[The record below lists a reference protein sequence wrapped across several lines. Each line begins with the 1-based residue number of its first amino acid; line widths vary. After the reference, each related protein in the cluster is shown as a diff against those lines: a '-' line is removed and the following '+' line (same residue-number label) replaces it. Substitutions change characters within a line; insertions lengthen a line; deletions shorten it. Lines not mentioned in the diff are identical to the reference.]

1 MRIDWDVAIECDD
14 GMVLRAD
21 VMRPPADGTYPV
33 ILSYGPYAK
42 GLSFQNGYAPQWD
55 RMVAERPDVAAGSS
69 NIYQN
74 WEVVDP
80 EKWVPDGYACVR
92 VDSRGAGRSPG
103 VVDPWSPRET
113 RDLYECIEWAAAQP
127 WSNGKVGLCGI
138 SYYAMNQYQVA
149 ALQPPH
155 LAAICAWEGA
165 SDWYREVSH
174 HGGVLCDF
182 GGNWYSRQV
191 ESVQHGVGARGPRS
205 VITGE
210 LVAGPETLPAAELQ
224 ANRIDL
230 GAELLRRPLMDE
242 WYESRNPD
250 WSRVTVPMLSAGNWG
265 GQGLHLRGNLEAFTS
280 AASEQKWLEVH
291 GLAHWVHFYTDY
303 GVALQKKFLGHF
315 LKGEDTGWS
324 EQPRVQLQVRQVD
337 GTFRPRAEGEWP
349 LARTNWTKYYLD
361 SAGLALT
368 GKPAANGAAD
378 YQTEGTGL
386 TYYTP
391 PLAEETELT
400 GPMAAKIF
408 MASATADAD
417 LFLVLRVLDRDG
429 QEVTFMG
436 ALDPN
441 IPVSQGWLR
450 ASHRQLDAARSLEY
464 RPYHSHDAAEPLTPG
479 DVYELDIEI
488 WPSCLVIPAG
498 YRIALTI
505 RGTDYQYEGELS
517 SLAQSFHYANR
528 GVGPFTHANPAAR
541 PPETFASTVTIY
553 SGQDHPSYLLLPVI
567 PR

>member
-1 MRIDWDVAIECDD
+1 VRAEEEARPVQPAGMRIDWDVAIECDD

-182 GGNWYSRQV
+182 GGN
-191 ESVQHGVGARGPRS
+191 
-205 VITGE
+205 
-210 LVAGPETLPAAELQ
+210 
-224 ANRIDL
+224 
-230 GAELLRRPLMDE
+230 
-242 WYESRNPD
+242 
-250 WSRVTVPMLSAGNWG
+250 
-265 GQGLHLRGNLEAFTS
+265 
-280 AASEQKWLEVH
+280 
-291 GLAHWVHFYTDY
+291 
-303 GVALQKKFLGHF
+303 
-315 LKGEDTGWS
+315 
-324 EQPRVQLQVRQVD
+324 
-337 GTFRPRAEGEWP
+337 
-349 LARTNWTKYYLD
+349 
-361 SAGLALT
+361 
-368 GKPAANGAAD
+368 
-378 YQTEGTGL
+378 
-386 TYYTP
+386 
-391 PLAEETELT
+391 
-400 GPMAAKIF
+400 
-408 MASATADAD
+408 
-417 LFLVLRVLDRDG
+417 
-429 QEVTFMG
+429 
-436 ALDPN
+436 
-441 IPVSQGWLR
+441 
-450 ASHRQLDAARSLEY
+450 
-464 RPYHSHDAAEPLTPG
+464 
-479 DVYELDIEI
+479 
-488 WPSCLVIPAG
+488 
-498 YRIALTI
+498 
-505 RGTDYQYEGELS
+505 
-517 SLAQSFHYANR
+517 
-528 GVGPFTHANPAAR
+528 
-541 PPETFASTVTIY
+541 
-553 SGQDHPSYLLLPVI
+553 
-567 PR
+567 